1 MVKQSLEPYIWTPLY
16 ESMPREQLRLL
27 QSERLVKCV
36 QQAYDRVPFYRCQLD
51 SVGVHPNEIRS
62 VDDLPKLPFT
72 QKTDL
77 RNQYP
82 FGMFAVPRE
91 SIVRL
96 HASSGTTGKPTVVG
110 YTRNDLDLWAQLTAR
125 TLAAS
130 GARPGVIVHNAYG
143 YGLATGGLGFHY
155 GIEHLG
161 AIGVPVSGGSPG
173 RDLTLLQDFGSSILL
188 CTPSYTYS
196 ISEVADQKGIDLH
209 SLPIAAGLFG
219 AESWSEAMRSD
230 IEKRWGIRAY
240 DTYGL
245 SEIIGPGV
253 AHECPHRVGLHIYED
268 HFIPEIIDPDT
279 GEVLPEGELGELVLT
294 AVTKEAM
301 PLIRYRTQD
310 RTKLVSSPCACGRT
324 LVRMERVIGRTND
337 ILEVGGISLFPSQ
350 IENVLLQL
358 PGVEPHYQ
366 IVFDKSDNSLEN
378 LELWVEVSLTTW
390 QEKNHLV
397 QLEHQL
403 ALEIQRHFGLQLPL
417 KLLPPFTLERSQGKA
432 KRLVNK
438 HQL

>member
-1 MVKQSLEPYIWTPLY
+1 MLKQNLESYILAPLY
-16 ESMPREQLRLL
+16 ESMPREQLHSL
-27 QSERLVKCV
+27 QSERLIKCV
-36 QQAYDRVPFYRCQLD
+36 QKAYDYVPFYHRQLD

-62 VDDLPKLPFT
+62 VDDLSKLPFT
-72 QKTDL
+72 QKADL

-82 FGMFAVPRE
+82 FGMLAVPRE

-125 TLAAS
+125 ALAAS
-130 GARPGVIVHNAYG
+130 GARPGVVVHNAYG
-143 YGLATGGLGFHY
+143 YGIATGGLGFHY
-155 GIEHLG
+155 GIERLG
-161 AIGVPVSGGSPG
+161 AIGVPVSGGSPE
-173 RDLTLLQDFGSSILL
+173 RDLTLLQDFGSGILL
-188 CTPSYTYS
+188 CTPSYTHS
-196 ISEVADQKGIDLH
+196 ISELADQKGIDLR
-209 SLPIAAGLFG
+209 SLPVAAGLFG
-219 AESWSEAMRSD
+219 AESWSEAMRSN

-245 SEIIGPGV
+245 SEVIGPGV

-310 RTKLVSSPCACGRT
+310 RTRLVSSPCACGRT

-390 QEKNHLV
+390 QEKKQLV

-403 ALEIQRHFGLQLPL
+403 ALEIQRHFRLQLPL
-417 KLLPPFTLERSQGKA
+417 KLVPPFTIKRSQGKA
-432 KRLVNK
+432 KRLVDK